1 MSPYQKMPSDRLLK
15 ANWILSAAM
24 EQASLHSIMEAASQ
38 IFQSPVIYVDD
49 HFRIIDSSPKDP
61 EAIPELRC
69 MVKDCCLNEQV
80 IWQVLKEYTDAG
92 NDFYEPFYIPEG
104 ICSGEPLLLGEVV
117 QNGHLRGHLMICIG
131 QRPCGQEELQL
142 VSLILKALVLQLSVS
157 NGSAR
162 DLWGNAMSQRL
173 QELLNSGTPD
183 HVAKAAAAALAA
195 NIPGRYAILVAPA
208 IHRTAQQASAA
219 ALVAQLQQQ
228 YRNAVFL
235 YHSHAFVVL
244 LGEIRYSA
252 AEPIL
257 RPENNW
263 LCEKLF
269 SFFEAQGLTPG
280 LSNSFQNL
288 LRLRDQYHQA
298 LISARLAQRGLI
310 KNRAVF
316 LDLMPLPMFST
327 LLKAKLGPA
336 FIHPVFFQ
344 IRDYDRKYATDYEKT
359 LCLYLLHLRDK
370 EQTAAALH
378 VHKNTLQ
385 YRLTRIGELFSV
397 PLENTQT
404 MLNLLCSALLLSLEP
419 ALGDRPKE

>member
-1 MSPYQKMPSDRLLK
+1 ML
-15 ANWILSAAM
+15 
-24 EQASLHSIMEAASQ
+24 
-38 IFQSPVIYVDD
+38 
-49 HFRIIDSSPKDP
+49 
-61 EAIPELRC
+61 
-69 MVKDCCLNEQV
+69 
-80 IWQVLKEYTDAG
+80 
-92 NDFYEPFYIPEG
+92 
-104 ICSGEPLLLGEVV
+104 
-117 QNGHLRGHLMICIG
+117 
-131 QRPCGQEELQL
+131 
-142 VSLILKALVLQLSVS
+142 
-157 NGSAR
+157 
-162 DLWGNAMSQRL
+162 
-173 QELLNSGTPD
+173 
-183 HVAKAAAAALAA
+183 
-195 NIPGRYAILVAPA
+195 AILVAPA

-219 ALVAQLQQQ
+219 VLVAQLQQQ

-327 LLKAKLGPA
+327 LLKAN
-336 FIHPVFFQ
+336 
-344 IRDYDRKYATDYEKT
+344 DRKYATDYEKT

-404 MLNLLCSALLLSLEP
+404 MLNLLCSALLLSLDP
-419 ALGDRPKE
+419 SLGDRPKE